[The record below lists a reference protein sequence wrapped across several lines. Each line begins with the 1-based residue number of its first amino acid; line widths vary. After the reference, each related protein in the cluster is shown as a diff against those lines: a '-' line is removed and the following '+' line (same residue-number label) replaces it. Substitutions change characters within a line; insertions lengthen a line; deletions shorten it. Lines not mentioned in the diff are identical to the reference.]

1 MGVSVSTEGPHTH
14 PNYSSG
20 EDYILEF
27 RSFRF
32 SFNSVDFAQ
41 RVETAAVE
49 LDLVESGSL
58 DDDERTDLVQLA
70 SSGSLDFPVS
80 ALGEHL
86 VGLGDEALMHKNECL
101 IYWLRELVFRGA
113 WLDQRFLDEQL
124 DVRFDE
130 EHGCFT
136 YHPRGHHAREIGPPP
151 HPTWRDVAYR
161 K

>member
-1 MGVSVSTEGPHTH
+1 MSADGRHVH

-32 SFNSVDFAQ
+32 GFNNVDFAQ
-41 RVETAAVE
+41 RVEMAAVE
-49 LDLVESGSL
+49 LDFVEAGAL
-58 DDDERTDLVQLA
+58 DDDERADLVQLA
-70 SSGSLDFPVS
+70 SSGSLDHPVS

-86 VGLGDEALMHKNECL
+86 VELGDEAFMHKDECL

-113 WLDQRFLDEQL
+113 WLDQRLLEDQL
-124 DVRFDE
+124 EVRFDE
-130 EHGCFT
+130 DHGCFT
-136 YHPRGHHAREIGPPP
+136 YHPRGHRSREIGPPP

>member
-1 MGVSVSTEGPHTH
+1 MGVSAEGHHTH
-14 PNYSSG
+14 LNYSSG
-20 EDYILEF
+20 DDYILEF

-32 SFNSVDFAQ
+32 GFNSVDFAQ

-49 LDLVESGSL
+49 LELVECGSL
-58 DDDERTDLVQLA
+58 DDDERTDLVQLV

-80 ALGEHL
+80 ALGEYL
-86 VGLGDEALMHKNECL
+86 VRLGDEALMHKDECL
-101 IYWLRELVFRGA
+101 IYWLRELVRRGA

-130 EHGCFT
+130 ERGCFT
-136 YHPRGHHAREIGPPP
+136 YHPRGQQAREIGSLP

>member
-1 MGVSVSTEGPHTH
+1 MDVSTEGQNAH
-14 PNYSSG
+14 PNYCSG
-20 EDYILEF
+20 EDFVLEF

-32 SFNSVDFAQ
+32 GFNGVDFAQ

-49 LDLVESGSL
+49 LDLVECSTL
-58 DDDERTDLVQLA
+58 DDDERTDLVQLV

-80 ALGEHL
+80 ALGEYL
-86 VGLGDEALMHKNECL
+86 VGLGDEALMHKDECL

-113 WLDQRFLDEQL
+113 WLDQRLMEGRL
-124 DVRFDE
+124 EVRFDE
-130 EHGCFT
+130 EKGRFT
-136 YHPRGHHAREIGPPP
+136 YHPRGHHSREIGPPP

>member
-1 MGVSVSTEGPHTH
+1 MGVVVAAEGPHTH

-32 SFNSVDFAQ
+32 GFNGIDFSQ

-49 LDLVESGSL
+49 LDLVECGSL
-58 DDDERTDLVQLA
+58 DDDERTDLVQLV
-70 SSGSLDFPVS
+70 SSGSLDYPVS
-80 ALGEHL
+80 ALGEYL
-86 VGLGDEALMHKNECL
+86 VSLGDEALMHKDECL

-113 WLDQRFLDEQL
+113 WLDQRLMEDQL

-130 EHGCFT
+130 ERGCFT
-136 YHPRGHHAREIGPPP
+136 YHPRGHYSREIGPPP